1 MPPSNNLP
9 QRSWKFPWHLVLIFS
24 LLSGGIMVLGY
35 FYYQHQVSLFQEEK
49 ESNLNVIADLKV
61 NQVSAWRRERMADGW
76 QFFDDHMFAMEVRD
90 WFEGKS
96 PRTQREIC
104 TRLMAVKQDQYEG
117 KALFDLEGRER
128 LIIEEVKPELLPVLR
143 AFALEAIRTK
153 KIVFSDLYF
162 IPEST
167 KSHDIKMSLAIP
179 LHYFREYE
187 EVFVGAVV
195 FQINAHK
202 FLFPIIQSWP
212 EPSDSAEFVMVRRSG
227 DEILYLN
234 ELRHVG
240 EAHLQLRKSLSEVDD
255 PPVNAA
261 LGHEGI
267 FRGRDYRGVPVLAA
281 NRIIPNSPWFF
292 SAKVDISEV
301 NAPLHQWGRLLAG
314 LAFAWIAAA
323 GLSLALVWRNQDAKF
338 YLRQYMLESE
348 RHALSQRYEFL
359 TKHANDI
366 ILIMD
371 QDWKIIEAND
381 RAAAAYGY
389 EPEELIKLYVW
400 DLCLDS
406 SHPPEAQEGIRFESV
421 GVRKDGTVFPIEVS
435 SSLMEMEGSRLYQ
448 YIIRDV
454 TKRKEREKTLQ
465 ESEQQ
470 LRFLSSKLLII
481 QENER
486 QRISKELHDELGH
499 ALMILKFQIGSIGSR
514 LSEGKEALRHD
525 CDAVLH
531 YLDTLIENVRR
542 LSWDLSPTVLEQ
554 FGLSIAIKNLL
565 QEYGKHYSVQWT
577 LSQVEEINGLFSPL
591 SQINIYRIFQ
601 ESLTNIAR
609 HAQATQVSVGIDR
622 QNNHVAFTIEDN
634 GKGFDPQGVTNGKNQ
649 ERGVGLAAM
658 QERARLAGGSLR
670 IWSQPGAG
678 TKLTFTIPMDRGE

>member
-1 MPPSNNLP
+1 
-9 QRSWKFPWHLVLIFS
+9 
-24 LLSGGIMVLGY
+24 
-35 FYYQHQVSLFQEEK
+35 
-49 ESNLNVIADLKV
+49 
-61 NQVSAWRRERMADGW
+61 
-76 QFFDDHMFAMEVRD
+76 MEMGD
-90 WFEGKS
+90 
-96 PRTQREIC
+96 
-104 TRLMAVKQDQYEG
+104 TRL
-117 KALFDLEGRER
+117 
-128 LIIEEVKPELLPVLR
+128 
-143 AFALEAIRTK
+143 
-153 KIVFSDLYF
+153 
-162 IPEST
+162 
-167 KSHDIKMSLAIP
+167 
-179 LHYFREYE
+179 
-187 EVFVGAVV
+187 
-195 FQINAHK
+195 
-202 FLFPIIQSWP
+202 
-212 EPSDSAEFVMVRRSG
+212 
-227 DEILYLN
+227 
-234 ELRHVG
+234 
-240 EAHLQLRKSLSEVDD
+240 
-255 PPVNAA
+255 
-261 LGHEGI
+261 
-267 FRGRDYRGVPVLAA
+267 
-281 NRIIPNSPWFF
+281 
-292 SAKVDISEV
+292 
-301 NAPLHQWGRLLAG
+301 
-314 LAFAWIAAA
+314 
-323 GLSLALVWRNQDAKF
+323 
-338 YLRQYMLESE
+338 
-348 RHALSQRYEFL
+348 
-359 TKHANDI
+359 
-366 ILIMD
+366 
-371 QDWKIIEAND
+371 
-381 RAAAAYGY
+381 
-389 EPEELIKLYVW
+389 
-400 DLCLDS
+400 C
-406 SHPPEAQEGIRFESV
+406 
-421 GVRKDGTVFPIEVS
+421 
-435 SSLMEMEGSRLYQ
+435 Q

-454 TKRKEREKTLQ
+454 TERKQREKALQ